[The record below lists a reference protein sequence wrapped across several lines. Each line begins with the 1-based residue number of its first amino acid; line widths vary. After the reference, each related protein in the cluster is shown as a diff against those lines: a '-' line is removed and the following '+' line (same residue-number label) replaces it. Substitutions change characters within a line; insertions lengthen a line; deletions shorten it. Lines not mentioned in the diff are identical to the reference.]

1 VSGDSPRS
9 PASAQWI
16 PAIEQR
22 FASHFFKENAMKTNQ
37 AMKYAAAVA
46 LALALSTAYA
56 ADDTKTTDTT
66 LTGKEKATAI
76 GAGSGA
82 VAGAVVGGPVGALV
96 GAGIGAY
103 VGNQGT
109 DANGRVS
116 TDSNGKMSSARP
128 MDETVRNAQAALN
141 TKGYD
146 VGRVDGQWGPNTQN
160 AVRRFQS
167 ENGLAQSGRLDSA
180 TLTALGINS

>member
-1 VSGDSPRS
+1 MNTKQV
-9 PASAQWI
+9 
-16 PAIEQR
+16 
-22 FASHFFKENAMKTNQ
+22 
-37 AMKYAAAVA
+37 MKYATAVT
-46 LALALSTAYA
+46 LALSLSTAYA
-56 ADDTKTTDTT
+56 AGENKTTDTT

-109 DANGRVS
+109 DANGKVD
-116 TDSNGKMSSARP
+116 TNGNGKVATTRLN
-128 MDETVRNAQAALN
+128 DGTIRNAQTALN
-141 TKGYD
+141 DKGYD
-146 VGRVDGQWGPNTQN
+146 VGRVDGQWGPATQN

-167 ENGLAQSGRLDSA
+167 ENGLSQSGRLDGA

>member
-1 VSGDSPRS
+1 
-9 PASAQWI
+9 
-16 PAIEQR
+16 
-22 FASHFFKENAMKTNQ
+22 MKTNH
-37 AMKYAAAVA
+37 AVKLVTA
-46 LALALSTAYA
+46 VSLALALTTAYA
-56 ADDTKTTDTT
+56 AGDTKSTDST

-109 DANGRVS
+109 DANGKVS
-116 TDSNGKMSSARP
+116 TTTARP
-128 MDETVRNAQAALN
+128 ADGTVRNAQAALN

-146 VGRVDGQWGPNTQN
+146 IRVDGQWGPNTQN
-160 AVRRFQS
+160 AVRRFQA
-167 ENGLAQSGRLDSA
+167 ENGLSQSGRLDSA
-180 TLTALGINS
+180 TLTALGVNS

>member
-1 VSGDSPRS
+1 MNTKQV
-9 PASAQWI
+9 
-16 PAIEQR
+16 
-22 FASHFFKENAMKTNQ
+22 
-37 AMKYAAAVA
+37 MKYATAIS

-56 ADDTKTTDTT
+56 ADDAKTTDTT

-109 DANGRVS
+109 DANGKVS
-116 TDSNGKMSSARP
+116 TSRPADS
-128 MDETVRNAQAALN
+128 TVRSAQTALN
-141 TKGYD
+141 DKGYD
-146 VGRVDGQWGPNTQN
+146 AGRVDGQWGPSTQN

-167 ENGLAQSGRLDSA
+167 ERGLAQSGRLDSA
-180 TLTALGINS
+180 TLTALGISG

>member
-1 VSGDSPRS
+1 
-9 PASAQWI
+9 
-16 PAIEQR
+16 
-22 FASHFFKENAMKTNQ
+22 MKTNH
-37 AMKYAAAVA
+37 AMKLVTAFS
-46 LALALSTAYA
+46 LALTLTTAYA
-56 ADDTKTTDTT
+56 AGDTKTTDTT
-66 LTGKEKATAI
+66 MTGKEKATAI

-109 DANGRVS
+109 DANGKVS
-116 TDSNGKMSSARP
+116 TARP
-128 MDETVRNAQAALN
+128 ADGTVRNAQTVLN

-146 VGRVDGQWGPNTQN
+146 LRVDGQWGPSTQN

-167 ENGLAQSGRLDSA
+167 ENGLSQSGRLDSA